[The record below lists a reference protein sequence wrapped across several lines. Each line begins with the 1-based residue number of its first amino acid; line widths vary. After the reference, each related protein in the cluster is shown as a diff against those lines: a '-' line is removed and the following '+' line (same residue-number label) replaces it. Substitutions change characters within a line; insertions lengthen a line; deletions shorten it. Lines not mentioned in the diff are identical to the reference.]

1 MISDVSYRVMCA
13 RRARLTVPQNR
24 SPSIFLNL
32 FLFKTSNEDWRIKR
46 CAFLKRYFKFNFL
59 KWKKVG
65 HLQSLSNLLCDLF
78 TPVWFC
84 YDLYPPHV
92 ISWPFL
98 RTIWGWEQVHYRGE
112 QEVWSSKDTLLS
124 RDLVA
129 LLPSHDRGLASALLW
144 RARSLMF
151 YRVISAQFGLGMS
164 TLPHKWRVVSPAFSR
179 LISLFL
185 SHDLCG
191 PPSIH
196 LGIGSKRTP
205 T

>member
-84 YDLYPPHV
+84 YDLYPPLTWSRGPSSARSGVESKCTIVESKKSGVLMILSSRV
-92 ISWPFL
+92 ILWPFFL
-98 RTIWGWEQVHYRGE
+98 RMIGDWQVHCCGE
-112 QEVWSSKDTLLS
+112 QEVWCSTVWSLHSSDWEW
-124 RDLVA
+124 A
-129 LLPSHDRGLASALLW
+129 H
-144 RARSLMF
+144 F
-151 YRVISAQFGLGMS
+151 HISGE
-164 TLPHKWRVVSPAFSR
+164 
-179 LISLFL
+179 
-185 SHDLCG
+185 
-191 PPSIH
+191 
-196 LGIGSKRTP
+196 
-205 T
+205 